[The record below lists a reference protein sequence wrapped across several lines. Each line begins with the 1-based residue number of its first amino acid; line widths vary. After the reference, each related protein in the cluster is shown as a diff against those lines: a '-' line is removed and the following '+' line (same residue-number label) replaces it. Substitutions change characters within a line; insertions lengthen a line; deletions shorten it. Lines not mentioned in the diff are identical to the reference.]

1 MARVEIKTNKQLQ
14 QMKRAGVITSRALDA
29 AVAAAVP
36 GATTK
41 DLDRAFAAT
50 LDELGGTSNFYGYY
64 DYPATICT
72 SVNSEV
78 VHGIPGDYV
87 LKDGDI
93 ISIDGGAYVID
104 PATNRQ
110 WHGDSARTV
119 LVGSNVPE
127 SRRELSEITRAALWH
142 GIAALAH
149 AKKVGEVG
157 LAVEAFVREE
167 AGDKYGIIEDYVGHG
182 IGTAMHM
189 APDVL
194 NYAVR
199 DLGPKIK
206 PGMAF
211 AIEPMLVTGS
221 IETKVLADDWT
232 VVTVDGSD
240 ACQWEHSVAVHSEG
254 IWVLTAE
261 DGGASE
267 LSKLGVT
274 VKPIPEA

>member
-1 MARVEIKTNKQLQ
+1 MARVEIKTNAQLQ
-14 QMKRAGVITSRALDA
+14 QMARAGVITSRALDA
-29 AVAAAVP
+29 AVAAARP
-36 GATTK
+36 GVTTAEVNA
-41 DLDRAFAAT
+41 AFERT
-50 LDELGGTSNFYGYY
+50 MLELGGTSNFYGYY
-64 DYPATICT
+64 DYPATVCT
-72 SVNSEV
+72 SVNHEV

-87 LKDGDI
+87 LKGGDI
-93 ISIDGGAYVID
+93 LSIDGGAYVID

-119 LVGSNVPE
+119 LVGDNVSE
-127 SRRELSEITRAALWH
+127 ARAELSAVTREAMWH
-142 GIAALAH
+142 GIAALAS
-149 AKKVGEVG
+149 AKKVGEIG
-157 LAVEAFVREE
+157 LAIEAYVTEE
-167 AGDKYGIIEDYVGHG
+167 YGDKYGIIEDYVGHG
-182 IGTAMHM
+182 IGSQMHM
-189 APDVL
+189 VPDVL

-199 DLGPKIK
+199 DMGPKIK

-221 IETKVLADDWT
+221 IETKVLSDDWT

-267 LSKLGVT
+267 LARFGITPV
-274 VKPIPEA
+274 PIPA